1 MTYVTVTPLQRRSLN
16 IYNQSKDHG
25 LSTSLFEESIDFE
38 ESIGFNPSRVKY
50 VMEVT
55 QVVHKRSRIFI
66 QAVWW
71 LLSAHL
77 STRDSLMVVSTASS
91 CHTLF
96 PTNNLNQPRVLS
108 IKVSMYLL

>member
-16 IYNQSKDHG
+16 IYSQSKDYG
-25 LSTSLFEESIDFE
+25 LSTSLFE
-38 ESIGFNPSRVKY
+38 ESIGFNPSRVKN

-71 LLSAHL
+71 LLSARL
-77 STRDSLMVVSTASS
+77 SIRDSLMCVVEKGRNEIPQQTQS
-91 CHTLF
+91 
-96 PTNNLNQPRVLS
+96 Q
-108 IKVSMYLL
+108 M